1 MVKTVIASDGRPIEL
16 TDIPF
21 GLSEKDNIRY
31 GSPVPVMARDEARA
45 NTTIKAAG
53 FELAYDSRGY
63 CYKRVEIKK

>member
-1 MVKTVIASDGRPIEL
+1 MVKKTVIASDGRPIEV

-53 FELAYDSRGY
+53 FELSYDSLGY
-63 CYKRVEIKK
+63 CWRRSRL